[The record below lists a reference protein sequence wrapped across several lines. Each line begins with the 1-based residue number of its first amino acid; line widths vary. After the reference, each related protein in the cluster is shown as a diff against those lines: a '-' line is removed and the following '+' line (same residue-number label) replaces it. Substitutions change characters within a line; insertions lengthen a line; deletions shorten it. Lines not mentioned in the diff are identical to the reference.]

1 MKSNFLYI
9 LILSCLA
16 VSCIEPIDIET
27 DRKAGQLVVN
37 GYVTDGAGPN
47 FVRLGRTVEKELITS
62 PETGGI
68 VVLRDEEGNSETLL
82 EREEGIYVH
91 LGEIIRPKPGNAYHL
106 EIALSNGLRY
116 ATLPDTMPT
125 VVGQDSAWFSKGTR
139 NGLRI
144 VNVLAQSTLPKTE
157 KPMFL
162 QWVVE
167 EVYQFSPTD
176 FPDPWNSIPPSC
188 YVYDLVATQ
197 TINLYDGRE
206 FTTELIPQQL
216 LAIRNF
222 DHTFRERHFF
232 NVYQRSLSEPAFRYM
247 EKIEVIT
254 NQSGSIFDIPPAP
267 VKGNV
272 YQVNDPEEQVLGF
285 FSAVK
290 QDSTQF
296 DTYPGDFDFI
306 TSDPCD
312 YVPFKRLSLYLDEC
326 LDCTK
331 LMGSTYAK
339 PPYFF

>member
-1 MKSNFLYI
+1 MLCC
-9 LILSCLA
+9 LSLG
-16 VSCIEPIDIET
+16 CIEPIEIET
-27 DRKAGQLVVN
+27 NRNAGQLVVN
-37 GYVTDGAGPN
+37 GYVTEGAGPHFVRLSRTVQQERTTEPETGALVLLKDGAGN
-47 FVRLGRTVEKELITS
+47 T
-62 PETGGI
+62 
-68 VVLRDEEGNSETLL
+68 ETLT
-82 EREEGIYVH
+82 EGEEGIYIHRGDLIQAV
-91 LGEIIRPKPGNAYHL
+91 PGQAYYL
-106 EIALSNGLRY
+106 EIKLSNGLSY

-144 VNVLAQSTLPKTE
+144 VNVLAQSILPKTE
-157 KPMFL
+157 KPLFL

-188 YVYDLVATQ
+188 YVYDLVAPQ
-197 TINLYDGRE
+197 IINLYDGSA

-216 LAIRNF
+216 LTIRNF

-232 NVYQRSLSEPAFRYM
+232 NVYQRSLSESAFRYM
-247 EKIEVIT
+247 EKLEVIT

-272 YQVNDPEEQVLGF
+272 FRVNDPQELVLGF

-296 DTYPGDFDFI
+296 DTYPGDFEFI

-312 YVPFKRLSLYLDEC
+312 YVPFKRFPLYLDEC

-331 LMGSTYAK
+331 LKGSTYVK